1 MSTTRRER
9 PPERK
14 RILDRGL
21 YTTVSSTSRP
31 GKFYHVYTGD
41 ILNSPHCT
49 CESNRHGTRKPGVL
63 FTCKHIR
70 KAVFGEE

>member
-1 MSTTRRER
+1 MK
-9 PPERK
+9 RK

-21 YTTVSSTSRP
+21 YVDEPSASEP

-41 ILNSPHCT
+41 TLNSPHCT
-49 CESNRHGTRKPGVL
+49 CEANRHGTRKPGVL

-70 KAVFGEE
+70 KVVFGEE